1 VNKLYLL
8 LHFNNI

>member
-1 VNKLYLL
+1 MKEHIL